1 MSRRR
6 RQAAYTAAAAAAM
19 SDGPV
24 GFGSRVASIPRLVRD
39 TLNGSYDG
47 LSRNQLFMMAIAL
60 LYIVSPID
68 FLPEGL
74 LTIPGLVD
82 DVAVGG
88 WLIASLLGAT
98 TAYRAWE
105 SGRPGAYDMTPPNGQ
120 SAVVPGEVVRS

>member
-1 MSRRR
+1 
-6 RQAAYTAAAAAAM
+6 M

-47 LSRNQLFMMAIAL
+47 LGTSKLLAMAIAV

-74 LTIPGLVD
+74 LTVPGLLD
-82 DVAVGG
+82 DAAVGG
-88 WLIASLLGAT
+88 WLIASLLAAT

-105 SGRPGAYDMTPPNGQ
+105 SGQRGAFDMTPPRG
-120 SAVVPGEVVRS
+120 SSTVIPGEVIHN

>member
-47 LSRNQLFMMAIAL
+47 LSRNQLLMMAAAL

-68 FLPEGL
+68 FLP
-74 LTIPGLVD
+74 
-82 DVAVGG
+82 
-88 WLIASLLGAT
+88 
-98 TAYRAWE
+98 RA
-105 SGRPGAYDMTPPNGQ
+105 
-120 SAVVPGEVVRS
+120 